1 MSIISEKEK
10 HKIGK
15 MIKNNYSTAKTFRE
29 LQKYWYKIS
38 YYRTSRNYKLSKTIK
53 QAKKLSLVV
62 GASKNSASWLYSDT
76 TKREKYLDPK
86 NAKRTKRSND
96 YKGYASPYNADIFN
110 SFNPELQLKD
120 TESAIRNKLKDL
132 LAESRDFKLMSAL
145 VLEFKK

>member
-62 GASKNSASWLYSDT
+62 ATPQNVRNIWIQKMQKEQNDLMIIKVMQVLIMLIFLILLILNYSL
-76 TKREKYLDPK
+76 KIL
-86 NAKRTKRSND
+86 N
-96 YKGYASPYNADIFN
+96 
-110 SFNPELQLKD
+110 LQLEINSKIYWLNR
-120 TESAIRNKLKDL
+120 EILNSCRHW
-132 LAESRDFKLMSAL
+132 F
-145 VLEFKK
+145 